1 MTINQ
6 GLLAPMNTDHFY
18 LQVARALTGCQLVE
32 QELKLYITE
41 AFELV
46 KKCVGSQFPFSMSGA
61 DYMDAPLGRLIMVF
75 RKLSDN
81 AALVD
86 QLNKFKVE
94 RNFLAH
100 NGIAHCLDPEGELSY
115 VTASEFQARLIDI
128 EPEAERLRLAI
139 NEEANKFRGHLYFE
153 DISNGS

>member
-1 MTINQ
+1 
-6 GLLAPMNTDHFY
+6 MNTDHYY
-18 LQVARALTGCQLVE
+18 LQVARALSGCQLVE

-46 KKCVGSQFPFSMSGA
+46 KKCVGNKFPFSMSGA
-61 DYMDAPLGRLIMVF
+61 DYMDASLERLIIVF

-81 AALVD
+81 AALVER
-86 QLNKFKVE
+86 LKKFKGE

-100 NGIAHCLDPEGELSY
+100 KSIALCLDPDGDLSY
-115 VTASEFQARLIDI
+115 FTTSEFQARLIDI

-139 NEEANKFRGHLYFE
+139 HEEANKFRGHLDFDVLPLTE
-153 DISNGS
+153 